1 MEVSE
6 PDKDEKQVLTMKNK
20 VEMLVKEL
28 IKVGGIIK
36 SFSGEIRLISHY
48 DADGIASAAIMVRA
62 LAREGKSFHLS
73 LINQLN
79 ENFLK
84 DLGREGRRMIIFTD
98 LGSGYLEN
106 IQNHLMK
113 DGDTKV
119 IVLDHHQSEGEV
131 RSKNLLHVNSE
142 DFGITEHI
150 SGSGIAYLLA
160 RAMNPD
166 NRDLSELGIIG
177 AIGDSQIGSIGESWG
192 LLGLNKEILKDA
204 ELSRKIRVKKGLRLW
219 GRYTRP
225 VHKTLQYSVDP
236 YIPGISGS
244 ESASV
249 QFLQELGIDLKDKER
264 WRTLADLTGEENK
277 KLASGIIA
285 ERIRGKH
292 MNPEWI
298 FGDTYELLD
307 KKGELRDANEFAT
320 ILNACGKMGKAYMG
334 IAFCLNDADHSEA
347 RDILNSYRREIGKA
361 MAWVYKNKH
370 SIRKT
375 DNAVYIFG
383 GSSISEHVISNVV
396 SIINKSCLDLDGV
409 ANDVCEKPIFAFADT
424 EEGDVKVSA
433 RVSDSLVEKGV
444 DLKDIMVRVTMDIGG
459 EGGGHKGAAGAR
471 IEKDHEDRFISSVE
485 KILVKKDLNKT
496 EQKTQIDIHN
506 SERGERYGTAESERI
521 RTQREGEERGEGE
534 AKETGE
540 GSEEVEGKGLVR
552 YFDS

>member
-1 MEVSE
+1 MSE
-6 PDKDEKQVLTMKNK
+6 PGKDEKQVLTMKGK

-28 IKVGGIIK
+28 IKVSEVIK
-36 SFSGEIRLISHY
+36 SFSGEIRLVSHY

-62 LAREGKSFHLS
+62 LAREGKYFHLS
-73 LINQLN
+73 LVNQLS

-84 DLGREGRRMIIFTD
+84 DLGREGRRMILFTD

-113 DGDTKV
+113 DGDTTV
-119 IVLDHHQSEGEV
+119 IVLDHHQGEGEV

-204 ELSRKIRVKKGLRLW
+204 ELSRKIRVKRGLRLW

-249 QFLQELGIDLKDKER
+249 QFLQELGIDLKDKGR
-264 WRTLADLTGEENK
+264 WRTLADLTEEENK

-347 RDILNSYRREIGKA
+347 RKILDSYRREIGKA

-424 EEGDVKVSA
+424 DEGDVKVSA
-433 RVSDSLVEKGV
+433 RVSDSLVERGV

-471 IEKDHEDRFISSVE
+471 IEKDHEDRFIGSVE

-506 SERGERYGTAESERI
+506 SGRGEKYGTAESERI
-521 RTQREGEERGEGE
+521 RTQREGREGE
-534 AKETGE
+534 TKETGE
-540 GSEEVEGKGLVR
+540 CSEEVEGKGLVR